1 MVGIQIPTVYDTVRY
16 ALSSPRQV
24 NIKIVKFLFGESV
37 SSVEK
42 CQSKITIFG
51 QDGSHLSS
59 IEKRKEE
66 MFVPAL
72 IKNIRQGS
80 QCWSPDKSEQIM
92 IEHVSVLSCH
102 HHAGTTAR
110 VASLLKFR
118 NKISFFKWILY

>member
-1 MVGIQIPTVYDTVRY
+1 
-16 ALSSPRQV
+16 
-24 NIKIVKFLFGESV
+24 
-37 SSVEK
+37 
-42 CQSKITIFG
+42 
-51 QDGSHLSS
+51 
-59 IEKRKEE
+59 

-110 VASLLKFR
+110 VASLLQFR
-118 NKISFFKWILY
+118 NKITFLNGFFFLHTVLTL